1 LERSEEAMR
10 MILVFVGFIALMM
23 LGVAVLMTI
32 VIVIEDLEIVDNY
45 ILWIEDKT
53 DKIKDALRKRRG
65 G

>member
-1 LERSEEAMR
+1 
-10 MILVFVGFIALMM
+10 MILAFVGFIALMI

-45 ILWIEDKT
+45 IMWIEDKT